1 MNIDELLKSINKD
14 GKIVTAAKDAGIKE
28 WVSTGMFAM
37 DDALGGGIPTGGPVF
52 FEGKPSSGKSAFAY
66 YMAGRM
72 IKKNKGKALIIQ
84 SEAGFDKKWA
94 AKCGLPLKDTAICDS
109 VKDLG
114 LALDFVLKTFTESDD
129 INCLIFDSLSGL
141 GDTSTTVSDSHS
153 RGERAIPQNRFF
165 RKLANAINQ
174 PIDPLLMF
182 MEHLHPNVASS
193 YGGQTTSGGE
203 TKKYMSIL
211 TIRFQKQYTGS
222 TVVVFDPKASKE
234 EEIVEMLVGWDVQ
247 KNKGGPAGS
256 KGTFNLGLRDSEVS
270 VAGRID
276 NYRGLFTEALLRK
289 IVTKA
294 GSWYKF
300 GDEKFHGEANF
311 KKGVTADTL
320 EKLII
325 EARKGVR
332 EAGSEGDGGKDDPE

>member
-1 MNIDELLKSINKD
+1 MNIDELLKSVNKD
-14 GKIVTAAKDAGIKE
+14 GNIITSAKDAGIKE

-52 FEGKPSSGKSAFAY
+52 FEGLPSSGKSAFAY

-72 IKKNKGKALIIQ
+72 IAKNKGKALVMQ

-94 AKCGLPLKDTAICDS
+94 AKCGLPLKNTVLCDS
-109 VKDLG
+109 IKDLE
-114 LALDFVLKTFTESDD
+114 LALDFVLKMFKDHDD
-129 INCLIFDSLSGL
+129 ITCLIFDSLSGL
-141 GDTSTTVSDSHS
+141 GDTTTNVSGSHS

-165 RKLANAINQ
+165 RKFADAINQ

-182 MEHLHPNVASS
+182 MEHLHPNVASP
-193 YGGQTTSGGE
+193 YGGKITSGGE

-211 TIRFQKQYTGS
+211 TMRFQKQYDGS
-222 TVVVFDPKASKE
+222 TAVVFDPKSSKE

-294 GSWYKF
+294 GSWYKL

-311 KKGVTADTL
+311 KKGVTAATL

-325 EARKGVR
+325 KARKEVR
-332 EAGSEGDGGKDDPE
+332 GASSEGDGGTDDPE